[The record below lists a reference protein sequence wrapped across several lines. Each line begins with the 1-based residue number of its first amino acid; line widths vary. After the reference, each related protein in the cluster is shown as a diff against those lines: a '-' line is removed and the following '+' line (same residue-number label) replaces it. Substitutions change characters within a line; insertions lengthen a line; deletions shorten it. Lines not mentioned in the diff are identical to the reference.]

1 VTTQP
6 LDVDTT
12 VLISAAGYARL
23 ESELELLRTD
33 ARRALSERLREARED
48 GDLDDNPALGDLLE
62 EQAQLEQRI
71 SLLEA
76 RVRSAEIVEPA
87 ADGRAG
93 IGTLVR
99 VRDFAAG
106 STHEYELVGPLESD
120 VGSGRVSVEAPVG
133 RALVGRRPG
142 DRLDVETPRGVR
154 GLELLDVRLAP
165 EATVER
171 EAA

>member
-1 VTTQP
+1 MTAR
-6 LDVDTT
+6 DVAA
-12 VLISAAGYARL
+12 LRARRSELSNQLESATSRRNGLAARL
-23 ESELELLRTD
+23 ED
-33 ARRALSERLREARED
+33 AD
-48 GDLDDNPALGDLLE
+48 GVNKAG
-62 EQAQLEQRI
+62 LEQRI

-76 RVRSAEIVEPA
+76 RVRSAEIVEPS

-99 VRDFAAG
+99 VRDFDAG

-120 VGSGRVSVEAPVG
+120 GSGRVSVEAPVG

-142 DRLDVETPRGVR
+142 DRLDVETPRGVL
-154 GLELLDVRLAP
+154 GLELLEVRPAP
-165 EATVER
+165 EATLER

>member
-1 VTTQP
+1 MTTLP
-6 LDVDTT
+6 VNVDTT
-12 VLISAAGYARL
+12 VLISAAGYDRL
-23 ESELELLRTD
+23 SRELETLRID
-33 ARRALSERLREARED
+33 ARRTLTGRLREARED
-48 GDLDDNPALGDLLE
+48 GDLEDNPTLGDLLE

-87 ADGRAG
+87 TDGRAG

-99 VRDFAAG
+99 VRDLIAG
-106 STHEYELVGPLESD
+106 SAHEYELVGPLESD

-133 RALVGRRPG
+133 RALLGRSPG
-142 DRLDVETPRGVR
+142 DRLDVDTPRGVLE
-154 GLELLDVRLAP
+154 LELLDVRPAS
-165 EATVER
+165 EASLER

>member
-1 VTTQP
+1 MTTQP

-12 VLISAAGYARL
+12 VLFSAAGYARL

-62 EQAQLEQRI
+62 EQGQLEQRI

-76 RVRSAEIVEPA
+76 RVRSAEIVEPS

-99 VRDFAAG
+99 VRDFDAG

-142 DRLDVETPRGVR
+142 DQLDVETPRGVL
-154 GLELLDVRLAP
+154 GLELLEVRPAP
-165 EATVER
+165 EATLER